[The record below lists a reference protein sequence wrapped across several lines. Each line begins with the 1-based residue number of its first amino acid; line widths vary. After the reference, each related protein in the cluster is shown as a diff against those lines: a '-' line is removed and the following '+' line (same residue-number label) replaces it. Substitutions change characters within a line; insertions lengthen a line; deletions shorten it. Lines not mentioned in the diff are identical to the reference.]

1 MYSMGAAQ
9 SAAAQN
15 RPDTSKR
22 HVLASLQKKTLS
34 AYIIRKPNVI
44 FPDILKGSEEKV
56 KDYIEEFGNKRRDYV
71 TSMYAKGKNFLAKA
85 EKILKQYDIPQ
96 ELKVLLAL
104 ESAYDGN
111 AVSRAGAVGYWQI
124 MDEVAGEYGIRYIS
138 RSSAAEKAK
147 LPNLKGKK
155 IHTGTTKLKDD
166 RKNFT
171 IATQTAARYLRDRG
185 RKLDANWLMV
195 VASYNCGLGRV
206 FKAIKKSGKSNPDF
220 WDIKN
225 YLPAETRA
233 YVMNFITLNVIF
245 DNYDLFTRNKLSFAS
260 EKIMLPAD
268 MDKNVTE
275 PSIQ

>member
-1 MYSMGAAQ
+1 MCAGQ
-9 SAAAQN
+9 SASAQN
-15 RPDTSKR
+15 RPDTSKKL
-22 HVLASLQKKTLS
+22 VLAYLQKKTLS
-34 AYIIRKPNVI
+34 SYIIRKPNVI
-44 FPDILKGSEEKV
+44 FPDILKGSEEQV
-56 KDYIEEFGNKRRDYV
+56 KAYIEEFGNKRRDYV
-71 TSMYAKGKNFLAKA
+71 TSMYAKGKNFLAQA
-85 EKILKQYDIPQ
+85 EKILKQYDIPT

-124 MDEVAGEYGIRYIS
+124 TDDVAGEYGIRYVS
-138 RSSAAEKAK
+138 RPSAAEKVK
-147 LPNLKGKK
+147 LSNLRGTKA
-155 IHTGTTKLKDD
+155 HHRTTKLKDD

-185 RKLDANWLMV
+185 RKLDAKWLMV

-220 WDIKN
+220 WDIKK
-225 YLPAETRA
+225 YLPAETNS

-245 DNYDLFTRNKLSFAS
+245 DNYDLFARNKLSFAS

-268 MDKNVTE
+268 IDKTATE
-275 PSIQ
+275 ASIQ